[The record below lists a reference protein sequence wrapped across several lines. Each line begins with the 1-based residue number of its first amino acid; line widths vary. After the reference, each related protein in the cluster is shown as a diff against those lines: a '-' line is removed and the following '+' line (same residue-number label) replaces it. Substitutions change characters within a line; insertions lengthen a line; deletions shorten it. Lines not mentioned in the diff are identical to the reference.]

1 MQTIRPFALGQEVFF
16 VIRLGGN
23 HGTSELH
30 GKHLLGLQ
38 HATPEEIK
46 LILDVAKKMKR
57 LFCLMTKKIPYLK
70 GKAIINLFM
79 EPSTRTRSSFELA
92 GKYLGADVI
101 NITPRWFLY
110 G

>member
-1 MQTIRPFALGQEVFF
+1 MGQV
-16 VIRLGGN
+16 
-23 HGTSELH
+23 SLH

-46 LILDVAKKMKR
+46 LILDVAKKMKKVV
-57 LFCLMTKKIPYLK
+57 LSDDKKIPYLK

-101 NITPRWFLY
+101 NITPSGSSMGLSLIHI
-110 G
+110 

>member
-1 MQTIRPFALGQEVFF
+1 MGQV
-16 VIRLGGN
+16 
-23 HGTSELH
+23 SLH

-46 LILDVAKKMKR
+46 LILDVAKKMKKVV
-57 LFCLMTKKIPYLK
+57 CLMTKNPLLK

-101 NITPRWFLY
+101 NITPSGSSMGKVKASAIHY
-110 G
+110 